1 VSLAESTFDLA
12 TMLADLR
19 TLEPAGN
26 DPAIVVRLRVACA
39 AMPEEAVA
47 PVLAVLRTL
56 RWNTDTRRVAS
67 AFFERWAALAPEAA
81 LTASRSTDFGG
92 AIPDTVRAVF
102 QGISGDDPLL
112 TVRLLNTLPDGKG
125 LDDIWRHVA
134 ECQLSALSAAELA
147 PLLPRIQSAGVR
159 RYLIDRLLSGSKV
172 LGNFWFAGNAP
183 PPPAADCALLA
194 PACLSLSGR
203 DAMSS
208 TALLAGKW
216 ARADEAAV
224 RAWVETLPERS
235 PQQWGAL
242 TGLADAVSAKD
253 PAAAIELVKEIPW
266 NSAIRET
273 LQEVA
278 QRWLSKDRKAAQAW
292 LQTADI
298 PPESKKKLLP

>member
-1 VSLAESTFDLA
+1 
-12 TMLADLR
+12 
-19 TLEPAGN
+19 
-26 DPAIVVRLRVACA
+26 
-39 AMPEEAVA
+39 
-47 PVLAVLRTL
+47 
-56 RWNTDTRRVAS
+56 
-67 AFFERWAALAPEAA
+67 
-81 LTASRSTDFGG
+81 
-92 AIPDTVRAVF
+92 
-102 QGISGDDPLL
+102 
-112 TVRLLNTLPDGKG
+112 
-125 LDDIWRHVA
+125 
-134 ECQLSALSAAELA
+134 
-147 PLLPRIQSAGVR
+147 
-159 RYLIDRLLSGSKV
+159 
-172 LGNFWFAGNAP
+172 
-183 PPPAADCALLA
+183 
-194 PACLSLSGR
+194 
-203 DAMSS
+203 MSS